1 MRDRTRASPRPRP
14 GACQHAQGS
23 RGLATCEARGPAP
36 SSYPLG
42 GGEKVTG
49 WLSQP
54 HRFPTRSPVVS
65 KHRTRL
71 HAGPAQ
77 TVGLG
82 VGGPP
87 PSWTQPVPRAPHC
100 PLPAWPP
107 QPLPAPRPRP
117 RMLAS
122 RLELRG
128 QRMRTSPTSPVR
140 FAGGWGV
147 LRRRR
152 RVLNVPETFYC
163 RWCPTARHA
172 GERPPYPEFPRDTP
186 TFPAPAPPRRA

>member
-1 MRDRTRASPRPRP
+1 M
-14 GACQHAQGS
+14 
-23 RGLATCEARGPAP
+23 
-36 SSYPLG
+36 
-42 GGEKVTG
+42 
-49 WLSQP
+49 
-54 HRFPTRSPVVS
+54 VS

-107 QPLPAPRPRP
+107 QPLPAPRPR
-117 RMLAS
+117 MLAS

-152 RVLNVPETFYC
+152 RVLNAPETFYC

-186 TFPAPAPPRRA
+186 TFPAPAPPRRARDVRVLRWWWGEMRRKRGPATENRDRQQRLSTEGNITRP